1 MAIYTCFEHLILF
14 DVESSVIPHAS
25 GVISSN
31 KFGSVAIGAHTN
43 EDLERLLVRKR
54 VIAIVLIAAAV
65 TLVGAGLCPGYSIQE
80 GPAML
85 GNVTLRLV

>member
-1 MAIYTCFEHLILF
+1 MSHFLWCWKQCPSTRKCVVTQCQII
-14 DVESSVIPHAS
+14 
-25 GVISSN
+25 
-31 KFGSVAIGAHTN
+31 KFGSVTIRTYTN
-43 EDLERLLVRKR
+43 EDLERPLFRDR
-54 VIAIVLIAAAV
+54 VTAFVLIAAAV